1 MTDIHDRP
9 ALRESPAA
17 PDQAASSAVPPA
29 ASPDAVPQADPI
41 PRGCTAAQL
50 RRFIKSRPYVPL
62 HELRRRFELGG
73 ESDDVSRLETPDG
86 ITYVGLPP
94 REGALIQE
102 LVRQGEIGVELSMDP
117 EVRVVVGVYPIRPI
131 PRP

>member
-9 ALRESPAA
+9 TQPESPAT
-17 PDQAASSAVPPA
+17 PEQRASSAGPAA
-29 ASPDAVPQADPI
+29 ASPDPVPDADPI

-73 ESDDVSRLETPDG
+73 ESDDVSSLDTADG
-86 ITYVGLPP
+86 VTYVGLPP

-117 EVRVVVGVYPIRPI
+117 DVRIVIGVYPIRPI

>member
-9 ALRESPAA
+9 ALPESPAT
-17 PDQAASSAVPPA
+17 PDQPASPAASSGP
-29 ASPDAVPQADPI
+29 SPDSDPV

-73 ESDDVSRLETPDG
+73 ESDDVSRLETPG
-86 ITYVGLPP
+86 GVTYVGLPP

-117 EVRVVVGVYPIRPI
+117 DVRIVVGVYPIRPI